1 MARIR
6 QGDAAIAPVARRLT
20 PPGVFLLRMV
30 IFLTLIAF
38 LGAILFEQLQR
49 SWLTN
54 PGLNA
59 LIFGVL
65 GFGIMYVF
73 RQVIRLYPEIRWIN
87 AFRIADPG
95 LVNPHK
101 PVLLAPMAT
110 MLRDRTGVLSLSPAA
125 MRTFMDSIGA
135 RLDEA
140 RDTGRY
146 LVGLLVFL
154 GLLGTFWGLLET
166 IQSVGKAIDSIGGNA
181 TDNAQL
187 FGDLKASLAAPLKGM
202 GTAFSASLLG
212 LSGSLILGFLE
223 LQASHAHNRFYNEL
237 EEWLSGIT
245 ELTPSGS
252 GAGSTSSDFV
262 NRQLLGAVVDMQR
275 ALEEFSNRLAEQPIA
290 PPQSMTPA
298 GQSPDE
304 VRDLARGVNQLVSQM
319 RSEQKVVREWVDEQ
333 AAQQTEVATMLKSLA
348 DTMKRGG

>member
-1 MARIR
+1 MAKNRL
-6 QGDAAIAPVARRLT
+6 GDSALAPVMRRLT

-30 IFLTLIAF
+30 IFLTLVAF
-38 LGAILFEQLQR
+38 LAAILFEQLKR

-59 LIFGVL
+59 LIIGVL
-65 GFGIMYVF
+65 GFGIMYSF
-73 RQVIRLYPEIRWIN
+73 RQVIRLYPEIRWVN
-87 AFRIADPG
+87 AYRIADPG
-95 LVNPHK
+95 LSIAHR
-101 PVLLAPMAT
+101 PVLLTPMAT
-110 MLRDRTGVLSLSPAA
+110 MLRDRTGVLTLSTSA
-125 MRTFMDSIGA
+125 MRSFMDSIGS

-166 IQSVGKAIDSIGGNA
+166 IELVAKAIDTLDTKA
-181 TDNAQL
+181 TDNVQM
-187 FGDLKASLAAPLKGM
+187 FSDLKAGLSAPLKGM

-212 LSGSLILGFLE
+212 LAGSLILGFLE

-245 ELTPSGS
+245 DLTPAGTGS
-252 GAGSTSSDFV
+252 AASDFAS
-262 NRQLLGAVVDMQR
+262 RQLIAAVIDMQR
-275 ALEEFSNRLAEQPIA
+275 ALEEFTTRLTEQPVA
-290 PPQSMTPA
+290 PPHVLGA
-298 GQSPDE
+298 GAPGGED

-319 RSEQKVVREWVDEQ
+319 RAEQKVVREWVDEQ
-333 AAQQTEVATMLKSLA
+333 AAQQTEVASMLKSLA
-348 DTMKRGG
+348 DNMKRGG